1 MRLVRLPHLAVS
13 WQDQLLHYHRH
24 QRLKNRMDKST
35 SQVSWVPVSEE
46 EAVELAKI
54 RSLRDVDVKE
64 WQLVNVTYPQT
75 PSELD
80 KDRKLS
86 EKLDREEAEKGCFD
100 LAVKNSLENMSATP
114 KAKAQ
119 AKVFAGN
126 IPFYVIFSC
135 SKKPD
140 LEGIHHGLWEEVQRK
155 LPGGALIGSGA
166 ADCKKFDDLE
176 AAKAY
181 YRRRNRTKSP
191 RAGIYLFRYPSA
203 R

>member
-1 MRLVRLPHLAVS
+1 MRLVRSPHLAVS

-24 QRLKNRMDKST
+24 QRLKNRMDNST
-35 SQVSWVPVSEE
+35 SEVSWVPVTEE
-46 EAVELAKI
+46 EAVDLAKI
-54 RSLRDVDVKE
+54 RSLRNVEVEE
-64 WQLVNVTYPQT
+64 WQLDKVTYPQT

-86 EKLDREEAEKGCFD
+86 EKLDRKDAEKGCFD
-100 LAVKNSLENMSATP
+100 LAVKNSLENMSTAP

-140 LEGIHHGLWEEVQRK
+140 LEGIHHGLWEEVQRQ

-166 ADCKKFDDLE
+166 VDGKKFDDLE

-181 YRRRNRTKSP
+181 YRLRNRTNSP
-191 RAGIYLFRYPSA
+191 RAGISLFHYPSS

>member
-1 MRLVRLPHLAVS
+1 MA
-13 WQDQLLHYHRH
+13 QL
-24 QRLKNRMDKST
+24 SA
-35 SQVSWVPVSEE
+35 E
-46 EAVELAKI
+46 EALELAIK
-54 RSLRDVDVKE
+54 RSLQDVQGEE
-64 WQLVNVTYPQT
+64 WQLVNVNYPST

-80 KDRKLS
+80 NDRKLS
-86 EKLDREEAEKGCFD
+86 EKLDREDAEEGSFV
-100 LAVKNSLENMSATP
+100 LAIKNSLENMSTAP

-135 SKKPD
+135 SKKHD

-181 YRRRNRTKSP
+181 YRRRNRTRSP